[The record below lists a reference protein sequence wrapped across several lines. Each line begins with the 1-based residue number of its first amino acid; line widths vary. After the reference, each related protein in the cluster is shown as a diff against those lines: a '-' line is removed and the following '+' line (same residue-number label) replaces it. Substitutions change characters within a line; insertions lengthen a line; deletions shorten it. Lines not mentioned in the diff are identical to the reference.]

1 MENKLLELIKTR
13 RSCRRYRPVQIEDRE
28 LAAVLEAGTFAPT
41 SMGRQD
47 PWIVAVQRPDLL
59 DRLARMNAE
68 IMGSKGN
75 PYYDAPTV
83 VLVFAPADS
92 RNAVQDA
99 SCVLENMMLAAHA
112 LGLGSCWINR
122 EIEMFRTSEGH
133 DLMVRELGLPEGLT
147 GVGAISLGYPDG
159 AASPCKPRKEGYVRI
174 SDRRSLRFVRGRRMG
189 RTPGGRRGVLRPRWL
204 NGRLIFSG
212 PGSGVAVVSCL
223 FWSSLS

>member
-112 LGLGSCWINR
+112 LGLGTVWVHRER
-122 EIEMFRTSEGH
+122 EIFDSESGKA
-133 DLMVRELGLPEGLT
+133 LLREWKLPETLR
-147 GVGAISLGYPDG
+147 GVGAIALGYPAQEAG
-159 AASPCKPRKEGYVRI
+159 QPAARKQNYIVRI
-174 SDRRSLRFVRGRRMG
+174 
-189 RTPGGRRGVLRPRWL
+189 
-204 NGRLIFSG
+204 
-212 PGSGVAVVSCL
+212 
-223 FWSSLS
+223 

>member
-47 PWIVAVQRPDLL
+47 PWIEAVQRPDLL

-159 AASPCKPRKEGYVRI
+159 AA
-174 SDRRSLRFVRGRRMG
+174 
-189 RTPGGRRGVLRPRWL
+189 
-204 NGRLIFSG
+204 
-212 PGSGVAVVSCL
+212 
-223 FWSSLS
+223 

>member
-13 RSCRRYRPVQIEDRE
+13 RSCRRYRPAQIEDRE

-41 SMGRQD
+41 SMGRKD

-122 EIEMFRTSEGH
+122 EIEMFRTSEGR

-159 AASPCKPRKEGYVRI
+159 APSPCKPRKEGYVRI
-174 SDRRSLRFVRGRRMG
+174 VR
-189 RTPGGRRGVLRPRWL
+189 
-204 NGRLIFSG
+204 
-212 PGSGVAVVSCL
+212 
-223 FWSSLS
+223 

>member
-159 AASPCKPRKEGYVRI
+159 AASPCKPRKEGYVR
-174 SDRRSLRFVRGRRMG
+174 RVR
-189 RTPGGRRGVLRPRWL
+189 
-204 NGRLIFSG
+204 
-212 PGSGVAVVSCL
+212 
-223 FWSSLS
+223 

>member
-159 AASPCKPRKEGYVRI
+159 AASPCKPRQGGICPNSQIGGLCALSEGAGWAVRLADGGVF
-174 SDRRSLRFVRGRRMG
+174 SVRDG
-189 RTPGGRRGVLRPRWL
+189 
-204 NGRLIFSG
+204 
-212 PGSGVAVVSCL
+212 
-223 FWSSLS
+223 

>member
-99 SCVLENMMLAAHA
+99 SCVLENMML
-112 LGLGSCWINR
+112 
-122 EIEMFRTSEGH
+122 

-159 AASPCKPRKEGYVRI
+159 AVSPCKPRKEGYVRI
-174 SDRRSLRFVRGRRMG
+174 VR
-189 RTPGGRRGVLRPRWL
+189 
-204 NGRLIFSG
+204 
-212 PGSGVAVVSCL
+212 
-223 FWSSLS
+223 

>member
-112 LGLGSCWINR
+112 LGTDGCRRHIAGLPRRRAFALQAAQGGICPNSQIGGLCAL
-122 EIEMFRTSEGH
+122 SEGAGWA
-133 DLMVRELGLPEGLT
+133 VRLAGG
-147 GVGAISLGYPDG
+147 GVFSVRDG
-159 AASPCKPRKEGYVRI
+159 
-174 SDRRSLRFVRGRRMG
+174 
-189 RTPGGRRGVLRPRWL
+189 
-204 NGRLIFSG
+204 
-212 PGSGVAVVSCL
+212 
-223 FWSSLS
+223 